1 MENRKCG
8 VLSILKVV
16 FLFGIISTF
25 NLCPILVVSL
35 RDEVE
40 TKITCT
46 LTLSLFKNRWRKAE
60 LPWTLKKRMAGTS
73 HSCQLTKTMWP
84 SNHALFI
91 PIEMWPPVLQQD
103 WQLRKP
109 KTWKKKIE
117 CCQFN
122 QKQYCIC
129 IQPVAELG
137 NLSRGPTNYNKIL
150 EKKFH
155 QNKYLDPYI
164 NFKNSH
170 FKS

>member
-1 MENRKCG
+1 MRENQKGLTFFSSRNMENRKCG

-60 LPWTLKKRMAGTS
+60 LPWILKKRMAGTS
-73 HSCQLTKTMWP
+73 HSCRLTKTMWP

-91 PIEMWPPVLQQD
+91 PIEMWPPVLHHD

-109 KTWKKKIE
+109 KTWKKKIVLSVQLE
-117 CCQFN
+117 TIL
-122 QKQYCIC
+122 YLHTTT
-129 IQPVAELG
+129 ELG
-137 NLSRGPTNYNKIL
+137 NLCRGAN
-150 EKKFH
+150 
-155 QNKYLDPYI
+155 
-164 NFKNSH
+164 
-170 FKS
+170 